1 MFLFNKNLILIL
13 LLSIVFSFSFGMAT
27 MNMDENGNMKDCPF
41 SNSVV
46 LCPMSFAEHIAIF
59 QSTFTAIPSKMIS
72 LIVLAI
78 VVLLTLF
85 FRLDPRIY
93 SPPVSLSRF
102 VKNNFTPFF
111 FNNLL
116 LAISDGRLQPKLY
129 A

>member
-13 LLSIVFSFSFGMAT
+13 LLSIVLSFSFGMAT
-27 MNMDENGNMKDCPF
+27 MNMDKNGNMTDCPF
-41 SNSVV
+41 SDSDVF
-46 LCPMSFAEHIAIF
+46 CPMSFAEHVAIF
-59 QSTFTAIPSKMIS
+59 QSTFTAIPYKTIS
-72 LIVLAI
+72 LLALTT
-78 VVLLTLF
+78 VGLLTLF

-93 SPPVSLSRF
+93 SPPASSGRF
-102 VKNNFTPFF
+102 VKNNFTPLF